1 MAAGDNI
8 FNNAIST
15 ITAGAQPSWT
25 PTGTQSAWAREE
37 DTSSI
42 WYWTGATWI
51 NIDLDFV
58 RTYTGTV
65 LTDNDSSLGDQLQ
78 ALETAIEA
86 IILDGNHTYVSRA
99 GSTQNAEPTS
109 GEVAS
114 PDNGDTADVYLQ
126 TAEIL
131 EKWAYDGTS
140 WSKVISIDLS
150 AVTSTLGYTASA
162 TNGVVTNSAGTDA
175 TIPAA
180 TGSLAGL
187 ILPAEKTQIATN
199 TTDISNLETLS
210 GVAGATNNGTF
221 TGTTIADSS
230 STKAALQALET
241 ALEAINPSID
251 NIADTNSVNLTVDG
265 SDQLTADVKRSATQ
279 DNYITITESADG
291 LRITTSSLTAFGT
304 HALAAAGVS
313 VGDKY
318 LLTAANLEGIP
329 SDGTSGPVF
338 ERVS

>member
-1 MAAGDNI
+1 MAAGDNL

-15 ITAGAQPSWT
+15 ITAGAGPTWT

-42 WYWTGATWI
+42 WYWTGSAWV

-58 RTYTGTV
+58 RTYTGTI

-78 ALETAIEA
+78 ALETAIA
-86 IILDGNHTYVSRA
+86 GIVQDGNHTYVSRA

-109 GEVAS
+109 GEVSS
-114 PDNGDTADVYLQ
+114 PEDGDTADVYLQ

-150 AVTSTLGYTASA
+150 AAIVNLGYTASA
-162 TNGVVTNSAGTDA
+162 TDGTVTNTVGNDA
-175 TIPAA
+175 TVPAA
-180 TGSLAGL
+180 TASLAGL

-210 GVAGATNNGTF
+210 GVSGATNNGTF
-221 TGTTIADSS
+221 TGTTIPNSS

-241 ALEAINPSID
+241 ALEAIDPSID
-251 NIADTNSVNLTVDG
+251 NIADTNSINLTVDG

-291 LRITTSSLTAFGT
+291 LRITTSSLSAFNT

-318 LLTAANLEGIP
+318 LLSSTNLEGVP
-329 SDGTSGPVF
+329 SDGLSGPVF
-338 ERVS
+338 ERLS

>member
-1 MAAGDNI
+1 MAAGDNL

-15 ITAGAQPSWT
+15 ITAGAGPSWT
-25 PTGTQSAWAREE
+25 PTGTQSVWAREE

-42 WYWTGATWI
+42 WYWTGAAWV

-58 RTYTGTV
+58 RTYTGTI

-78 ALETAIEA
+78 ALETAIA
-86 IILDGNHTYVSRA
+86 GIVQDGNHTYVSRA
-99 GSTQNAEPTS
+99 GSTQNVAPTS
-109 GEVAS
+109 GEVSS
-114 PDNGDTADVYLQ
+114 PENGDTADIYLQ

-131 EKWAYDGTS
+131 EKWAYTSS

-150 AVTSTLGYTASA
+150 ATVSNLGYTASA
-162 TNGVVTNSAGTDA
+162 TNGIVTNSAGTNS
-175 TIPAA
+175 TVPAA
-180 TGSLAGL
+180 TASLAGL

-210 GVAGATNNGTF
+210 GVSGAVNNGTF
-221 TGTTIADSS
+221 TGATIPNSS
-230 STKAALQALET
+230 TTKAALQALET
-241 ALEAINPSID
+241 ALEAIDPSID

-291 LRITTSSLTAFGT
+291 LRITTSSLTAYGT
-304 HALAAAGVS
+304 HALAAAAVS

-318 LLTAANLEGIP
+318 LLTSANLEGVP

>member
-15 ITAGAQPSWT
+15 IEAGSQPSWT

-37 DTSSI
+37 DTPSI
-42 WYWTGATWI
+42 WYWTGAAWI

-58 RTYTGTV
+58 RTYTGAL
-65 LTDNDSSLGDQLQ
+65 LTDNESSLGDQLQ

-99 GSTQNAEPTS
+99 GSTQNVAPTS
-109 GEVAS
+109 GEVSS
-114 PDNGDTADVYLQ
+114 PQSGDTADIYLQ

-131 EKWAYDGTS
+131 EKWAYTSS

-150 AVTSTLGYTASA
+150 PTISNLGYTASA
-162 TNGVVTNSAGTDA
+162 TDGTITNTSGSDA
-175 TIPAA
+175 TVPSA
-180 TGSLAGL
+180 TGSDAGL

-210 GVAGATNNGTF
+210 GVAGATTNGTF

-241 ALEAINPSID
+241 ALEAIDPSID
-251 NIADTNSVNLTVDG
+251 NIADTNSINLTVDG

-291 LRITTSSLTAFGT
+291 LRITTSSLTAYNT
-304 HALAAAGVS
+304 HALAAAAVS

-318 LLTAANLEGIP
+318 LLTSANLEGIP

>member
-1 MAAGDNI
+1 MAAGDNL

-15 ITAGAQPSWT
+15 ITAGAGPTWT

-42 WYWTGATWI
+42 WYWTGSAWV

-58 RTYTGTV
+58 RTYTGTI
-65 LTDNDSSLGDQLQ
+65 LTDNENSLGDQLQ
-78 ALETAIEA
+78 ALETAISS
-86 IILDGNHTYVSRA
+86 IVQDGNHTYVSRA
-99 GSTQNAEPTS
+99 GSTQNSAPTS

-114 PDNGDTADVYLQ
+114 PEAGDTADVYLQ

-131 EKWAYDGTS
+131 EKWAYTGS

-150 AVTSTLGYTASA
+150 STVSNLGYTASA
-162 TNGVVTNSAGTDA
+162 TDGTVTNSAGTDSTVPTA
-175 TIPAA
+175 TA
-180 TGSLAGL
+180 SLAGL

-199 TTDISNLETLS
+199 TTDISNLESLS
-210 GVAGATNNGTF
+210 GVSGSTNNGTF
-221 TGTTIADSS
+221 TGTTIPNSS

-241 ALEAINPSID
+241 ALEAIDPSID
-251 NIADTNSVNLTVDG
+251 NIADTNSINLTVDG

-279 DNYITITESADG
+279 DNYITITENADG
-291 LRITTSSLTAFGT
+291 LRITTDSLTSYNT
-304 HALAAAGVS
+304 HALAAAAVS

-318 LLTAANLEGIP
+318 LLSSTNLEGIP
-329 SDGTSGPVF
+329 SDGVSGPVF
-338 ERVS
+338 ERLS

>member
-1 MAAGDNI
+1 MAAGDNL

-15 ITAGAQPSWT
+15 ITAGAGPTWT

-42 WYWTGATWI
+42 WYWTGSAWV

-58 RTYTGTV
+58 RTYTGTI
-65 LTDNDSSLGDQLQ
+65 LTDNENSLGDQLQ
-78 ALETAIEA
+78 ALETAIA
-86 IILDGNHTYVSRA
+86 GIAQDGNHTYVSRA
-99 GSTQNAEPTS
+99 GSTQNAAPTS
-109 GEVAS
+109 GEVTS
-114 PDNGDTADVYLQ
+114 PQNGDTADVYLQ

-150 AVTSTLGYTASA
+150 ATVSNLGYTASA
-162 TNGVVTNSAGTDA
+162 TDGTVTNTAGTDA
-175 TIPAA
+175 TVPTA
-180 TGSLAGL
+180 TASLAGL
-187 ILPAEKTQIATN
+187 ILPAEKTQIVTN
-199 TTDISNLETLS
+199 TTDISNLESLS
-210 GVAGATNNGTF
+210 GVSGSTNNGTF
-221 TGTTIADSS
+221 TGTTIPNSS

-241 ALEAINPSID
+241 ALEAIDPSID
-251 NIADTNSVNLTVDG
+251 NIADTNSINLTVDG

-291 LRITTSSLTAFGT
+291 LRITTSSLSAFNT

-318 LLTAANLEGIP
+318 LLSSTNLEGIP
-329 SDGTSGPVF
+329 SDGLSGPVF
-338 ERVS
+338 ERLS